1 MQYRPFGR
9 TGVNISTLGFGCMRL
24 PEIQKEDGSWEVD
37 QEKTDAMLMR
47 AYELGVNY
55 FDTAFYYCHSNSE
68 IAIGKAL
75 KPIRDKVYISTKCP
89 LELVKEPGDFRK
101 TLMESLRKLDTP
113 YVDFY
118 HFWGINQKTF
128 DEKIVPMGLIA
139 EAQKLK
145 EEGLIRHISFSFHDS
160 PEALKHI
167 IDFGCIQGEAQA
179 AATRG
184 DSEESLALVGQVPDL
199 HGGEGLESVLLQY
212 NLLDRANEEMIQ
224 YAAKKGLGVVVM
236 GPVGGGRLAAP
247 TELAAKLGT
256 EAVNTYEL
264 AFKFVLGNPG
274 VCCALSGMQTIDMV
288 EQNAKVA
295 SLENPMSEEE
305 WRRVGESLEN
315 LKKFSELYC
324 TGCGYCQPC
333 PKGINIPRIFQAYTY
348 QNVYGLTELAKN
360 TWNGYLNDQ
369 KNPGVHPD
377 ACVNCGYCERK
388 CPQHLQVRELLKKV
402 SGVLTEL

>member
-1 MQYRPFGR
+1 MQYRPFGN
-9 TGVNISTLGFGCMRL
+9 TGVNISALGFGCMRL
-24 PEIQKEDGSWEVD
+24 PEIQQEDGSWIVD

-55 FDTAFYYCHSNSE
+55 FDTALYYCHSNSE

-101 TLMESLRKLDTP
+101 VLETSLKKLDTP

-128 DEKIVPMGLIA
+128 DEKIVPMNLIA

-167 IDFGCIQGEAQA
+167 IDN
-179 AATRG
+179 
-184 DSEESLALVGQVPDL
+184 
-199 HGGEGLESVLLQY
+199 GEGLESVLLQY

-247 TELAAKLGT
+247 TELATKLGT

-274 VCCALSGMQTIDMV
+274 VCCALSGMQNIDMV

-348 QNVYGLTELAKN
+348 KNVYGLTELAKN
-360 TWNGYLNDQ
+360 TWNGYLNNEKD
-369 KNPGVHPD
+369 PGVHPD

-388 CPQHLQVRELLKKV
+388 CPQHLKVRELLKKV
-402 SGVLTEL
+402 AGTLSSL

>member
-1 MQYRPFGR
+1 MQYRPFGK
-9 TGVNISTLGFGCMRL
+9 TGINISTLGFGCMRL

-37 QEKTDAMLMR
+37 QEKTNEMLRR
-47 AYELGVNY
+47 AYDLGVNY
-55 FDTAFYYCHSNSE
+55 FDTALYYCHSNSE
-68 IAIGKAL
+68 IAVGQAL

-89 LELVKEPGDFRK
+89 LDLVKEPGDLRK
-101 TLMESLRKLDTP
+101 VLETSLKKLDTD

-128 DEKIVPMGLIA
+128 DEKIAPMNLIA
-139 EAQKLK
+139 EAYKLK
-145 EEGLIRHISFSFHDS
+145 EEGLLRHISFSFHDT

-167 IDFGCIQGEAQA
+167 IDN
-179 AATRG
+179 
-184 DSEESLALVGQVPDL
+184 
-199 HGGEGLESVLLQY
+199 GEGLESVLLQY

-224 YAAKKGLGVVVM
+224 YAASKGLGVVVM

-274 VCCALSGMQTIDMV
+274 VCCALSGMQTLDMV
-288 EQNAKVA
+288 EKNAVVA

-333 PKGINIPRIFQAYTY
+333 PKGINIPKIFQAYTY
-348 QNVYGLTELAKN
+348 LNVYGLTETAKN

-369 KNPGVHPD
+369 KNPGVSPSE
-377 ACVNCGYCERK
+377 CINCGYCERK
-388 CPQHLQVRELLKKV
+388 CPQHLKVRELLKKV
-402 SGVLTEL
+402 EAKLSSL

>member
-1 MQYRPFGR
+1 MQYRPFGN
-9 TGVNISTLGFGCMRL
+9 TGVNISALGFGCMRL
-24 PEIQKEDGSWEVD
+24 PEIQQEDGSWVVD
-37 QEKTDAMLMR
+37 QDKTDAMLMR

-55 FDTAFYYCHSNSE
+55 FDTALYYCHSNSE

-75 KPIRDKVYISTKCP
+75 KPIRDKVHISTKCP

-101 TLMESLRKLDTP
+101 VLETSLKKLDTP

-128 DEKIVPMGLIA
+128 DEKIVPMNLIA

-167 IDFGCIQGEAQA
+167 IDN
-179 AATRG
+179 
-184 DSEESLALVGQVPDL
+184 
-199 HGGEGLESVLLQY
+199 GEGLESVLLQY

-274 VCCALSGMQTIDMV
+274 VCCALSGMQNIDMV

-333 PKGINIPRIFQAYTY
+333 PKGINIPKIFQAYTY
-348 QNVYGLTELAKN
+348 KNVYGLTDLAKN
-360 TWNGYLNDQ
+360 TWNGYLNNE

-402 SGVLTEL
+402 AGVLSSL

>member
-1 MQYRPFGR
+1 MQYRPFGN

-37 QEKTDAMLMR
+37 QEKTTEMLMR

-55 FDTAFYYCHSNSE
+55 FDTALYYCHSNSE
-68 IAIGKAL
+68 IAVGKAL

-89 LELVKEPGDFRK
+89 MDLVKEPGDLRK
-101 TLMESLRKLDTP
+101 VLETSLKKLDTD
-113 YVDFY
+113 YIDFY
-118 HFWGINQKTF
+118 HFWGINQKVF
-128 DEKIVPMGLIA
+128 DEKIAPMNLIA
-139 EAQKLK
+139 EAYKLK
-145 EEGLIRHISFSFHDS
+145 EEGLLRHISFSFHDS

-167 IDFGCIQGEAQA
+167 IDNGI
-179 AATRG
+179 
-184 DSEESLALVGQVPDL
+184 
-199 HGGEGLESVLLQY
+199 GLESVLLQY

-247 TELAAKLGT
+247 TELAQKLGT

-274 VCCALSGMQTIDMV
+274 VCCALSGMQTLDMV
-288 EQNAKVA
+288 EKNAVVA

-333 PKGINIPRIFQAYTY
+333 PKGINIPKIFQAYTY
-348 QNVYGLTELAKN
+348 LNVYGLKDLAKN
-360 TWNGYLNDQ
+360 TWNGYLNNE
-369 KNPGVHPD
+369 KNPGVKPD

-388 CPQHLQVRELLKKV
+388 CPQHLKVRELLKKV
-402 SGVLTEL
+402 EGVLSSL

>member
-1 MQYRPFGR
+1 MQYRPFGK
-9 TGVNISTLGFGCMRL
+9 TGINISTLGFGCMRL
-24 PEIQKEDGSWEVD
+24 PEIQQEDGTWIVD
-37 QEKTDAMLMR
+37 QEKTDAMLR
-47 AYELGVNY
+47 HAYDLGVNY
-55 FDTAFYYCHSNSE
+55 FDTALFYCHENSE
-68 IAIGKAL
+68 IAVGKAL

-89 LELVKEPGDFRK
+89 LERVNKPEDFRK
-101 TLMESLRKLDTP
+101 TLEESLRKLDTP

-118 HFWGINQKTF
+118 HFWGINQKSF
-128 DEKIVPMGLIA
+128 DEKIIPMNLIG
-139 EAQKLK
+139 EAQKLM
-145 EEGLIRHISFSFHDS
+145 EEGLIRHISFSFHDT

-167 IDFGCIQGEAQA
+167 IDNGPE
-179 AATRG
+179 
-184 DSEESLALVGQVPDL
+184 
-199 HGGEGLESVLLQY
+199 LESVLLQY

-224 YAAKKGLGVVVM
+224 YAASKGVGVVVM

-288 EQNAKVA
+288 EQNAAVA

-305 WRRVGESLEN
+305 WKRVGESLEN

-324 TGCGYCQPC
+324 TGCAYCQPC
-333 PKGINIPRIFQAYTY
+333 PKGINIPKIFQAYTY
-348 QNVYGLTELAKN
+348 LNVYGLKDLAKN
-360 TWNGYLNDQ
+360 TWNGYLNNE
-369 KNPGVHPD
+369 KEPGVSPD

-388 CPQHLQVRELLKKV
+388 CPQHLKVRELLKKV
-402 SGVLTEL
+402 QGVLSSL

>member
-1 MQYRPFGR
+1 MQYRRFGN

-37 QEKTDAMLMR
+37 QEKTNAMLMR

-55 FDTAFYYCHSNSE
+55 FDTALYYCHSNSE

-101 TLMESLRKLDTP
+101 TLETSLKKLDTP

-128 DEKIVPMGLIA
+128 DEKIVPMNLIA

-160 PEALKHI
+160 PDALKHI
-167 IDFGCIQGEAQA
+167 IDN
-179 AATRG
+179 
-184 DSEESLALVGQVPDL
+184 
-199 HGGEGLESVLLQY
+199 GEGLESVLLQY

-274 VCCALSGMQTIDMV
+274 VCCALSGMQNIDMV

-333 PKGINIPRIFQAYTY
+333 PKGINIPKIFQAYTY
-348 QNVYGLTELAKN
+348 LNVYGLTDLAKN
-360 TWNGYLNDQ
+360 TWKGYLTNE
-369 KNPGVHPD
+369 KNPGVSP
-377 ACVNCGYCERK
+377 AECVNCGYCERK
-388 CPQHLQVRELLKKV
+388 CPQHLKVRELLKKV
-402 SGVLTEL
+402 EGVLSAL

>member
-1 MQYRPFGR
+1 MQYRPFGN

-24 PEIQKEDGSWEVD
+24 PELQQEDGSWVVD

-55 FDTAFYYCHSNSE
+55 FDTALYYCHSNSE

-101 TLMESLRKLDTP
+101 TLETSLKKLDTP

-128 DEKIVPMGLIA
+128 DEKIVPMNLIT

-167 IDFGCIQGEAQA
+167 IDNG
-179 AATRG
+179 
-184 DSEESLALVGQVPDL
+184 V
-199 HGGEGLESVLLQY
+199 GLESVLLQY

-288 EQNAKVA
+288 EQNAAVA
-295 SLENPMSEEE
+295 SLENPMSEDE

-333 PKGINIPRIFQAYTY
+333 PKGINIPKIFQAYTY
-348 QNVYGLTELAKN
+348 KNVYGLTDLAKN
-360 TWNGYLNDQ
+360 TWNGYLTNE

-377 ACVNCGYCERK
+377 ECVNCGYCERK

-402 SGVLTEL
+402 SGVLSEL

>member
-1 MQYRPFGR
+1 MQYRPFGN
-9 TGVNISTLGFGCMRL
+9 TGVNISALGFGCMRL
-24 PEIQKEDGSWEVD
+24 PEIQQEDGSWIVD

-55 FDTAFYYCHSNSE
+55 FDTALYYCHSNSE

-101 TLMESLRKLDTP
+101 VLETSLKKLDTP

-128 DEKIVPMGLIA
+128 DEKIVPMNLIA

-167 IDFGCIQGEAQA
+167 IDN
-179 AATRG
+179 
-184 DSEESLALVGQVPDL
+184 
-199 HGGEGLESVLLQY
+199 GEGLESVLLQY

-305 WRRVGESLEN
+305 WRRVGEALEN

-348 QNVYGLTELAKN
+348 KNVYGLTELAKN
-360 TWNGYLNDQ
+360 TWNGYLNNEKD
-369 KNPGVHPD
+369 PGVHPD

-388 CPQHLQVRELLKKV
+388 CPQHLKVRELLKKV
-402 SGVLTEL
+402 AGTLSSL

>member
-1 MQYRPFGR
+1 MQYRPFGN
-9 TGVNISTLGFGCMRL
+9 TGVNISALGFGCMRL
-24 PEIQKEDGSWEVD
+24 PEIQQEDGSWIVD

-55 FDTAFYYCHSNSE
+55 FDTALYYCHSNSE

-101 TLMESLRKLDTP
+101 VLETSLKKLDTP

-167 IDFGCIQGEAQA
+167 IDNGK
-179 AATRG
+179 
-184 DSEESLALVGQVPDL
+184 
-199 HGGEGLESVLLQY
+199 GLESVLLQY

-288 EQNAKVA
+288 EQNAEVA

-348 QNVYGLTELAKN
+348 KNVYGLSELAKN
-360 TWNGYLNDQ
+360 TWNGYLNNEKD
-369 KNPGVHPD
+369 PGVHPD

-388 CPQHLQVRELLKKV
+388 CPQHLKVRELLKKV
-402 SGVLTEL
+402 AGTLSSL

>member
-1 MQYRPFGR
+1 MQYRPFGN

-37 QEKTDAMLMR
+37 QEKTNAMLMR

-55 FDTAFYYCHSNSE
+55 FDTALYYCHSNSE
-68 IAIGKAL
+68 IAVGKAL
-75 KPIRDKVYISTKCP
+75 KAIRDKVYISTKCP

-101 TLMESLRKLDTP
+101 VLETSLKKLDTP
-113 YVDFY
+113 YIDFY

-128 DEKIVPMGLIA
+128 DEKIVPMNLIA

-145 EEGLIRHISFSFHDS
+145 EEGLIRHISFSFHDT

-167 IDFGCIQGEAQA
+167 LDN
-179 AATRG
+179 
-184 DSEESLALVGQVPDL
+184 
-199 HGGEGLESVLLQY
+199 GEGLESVLLQY

-224 YAAKKGLGVVVM
+224 YAARKGLGVVVM

-256 EAVNTYEL
+256 EAVSTYEL

-288 EQNAKVA
+288 EQNAAVA
-295 SLENPMSEEE
+295 SLENPMSEKE
-305 WRRVGESLEN
+305 WRRVGDSLEN

-348 QNVYGLTELAKN
+348 LNVYGLKDLARN
-360 TWNGYLNDQ
+360 TWNGYLNDE
-369 KNPGVHPD
+369 KNPGVKPD

-388 CPQHLQVRELLKKV
+388 CPQHLKVRELLKKV
-402 SGVLTEL
+402 EGVLSSL

>member
-55 FDTAFYYCHSNSE
+55 FDTALYYCHSNSE

-89 LELVKEPGDFRK
+89 LDLVKEPGDFRK
-101 TLMESLRKLDTP
+101 VLETSLKKLDTP

-128 DEKIVPMGLIA
+128 DEKIVPMNLIG

-167 IDFGCIQGEAQA
+167 IDN
-179 AATRG
+179 
-184 DSEESLALVGQVPDL
+184 
-199 HGGEGLESVLLQY
+199 GEGLESVLLQY

-224 YAAKKGLGVVVM
+224 YAASKGLGVVVM

-247 TELAAKLGT
+247 TELAQKLGAD
-256 EAVNTYEL
+256 AVNTYEL

-274 VCCALSGMQTIDMV
+274 VCCALSGMQNIDMV
-288 EQNAKVA
+288 EKNAAVA
-295 SLENPMSEEE
+295 ALENPMSEEE
-305 WRRVGESLEN
+305 WKRIGDSLEN

-333 PKGINIPRIFQAYTY
+333 PKGINIPKIFQAYTY
-348 QNVYGLTELAKN
+348 LNVYGLTELAKN
-360 TWNGYLNDQ
+360 TWNGYLTNE
-369 KNPGVHPD
+369 KNPGVSP
-377 ACVNCGYCERK
+377 AECVNCGYCERK
-388 CPQHLQVRELLKKV
+388 CPQHLKVRELLKKV
-402 SGVLTEL
+402 EGVLSAL

>member
-24 PEIQKEDGSWEVD
+24 PETQKEDGSWEVD
-37 QEKTDAMLMR
+37 QEKTNEMLMR

-55 FDTAFYYCHSNSE
+55 FDTALYYCHSNSE

-101 TLMESLRKLDTP
+101 TLMTSLKKLDTP

-139 EAQKLK
+139 EAQRLK

-167 IDFGCIQGEAQA
+167 IDN
-179 AATRG
+179 
-184 DSEESLALVGQVPDL
+184 
-199 HGGEGLESVLLQY
+199 GEGLESVLLQY

-224 YAAKKGLGVVVM
+224 YAAAKGLGVVVM

-247 TELAAKLGT
+247 TELAQKLGG
-256 EAVNTYEL
+256 EPLNTYEL
-264 AFKFVLGNPG
+264 ALRFVLGNPG

-288 EQNAKVA
+288 EKNAAVA

-305 WRRVGESLEN
+305 WRRVGEALED

-348 QNVYGLTELAKN
+348 LNVYGLRDLAKN
-360 TWNGYLNDQ
+360 TWNGYLNNE
-369 KNPGVHPD
+369 KNPGAHPD
-377 ACVNCGYCERK
+377 QCVNCGYCERK
-388 CPQHLQVRELLKKV
+388 CPQHLKVRELLKKV
-402 SGVLTEL
+402 ADVLTAL